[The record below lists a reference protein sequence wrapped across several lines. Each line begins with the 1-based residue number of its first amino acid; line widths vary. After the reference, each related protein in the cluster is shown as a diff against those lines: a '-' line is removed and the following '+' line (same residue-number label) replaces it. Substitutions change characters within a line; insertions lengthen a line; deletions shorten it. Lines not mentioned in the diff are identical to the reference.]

1 MRECRMGAEH
11 ENSKKSIIQRKNAYR
26 KRQFFNEE
34 GYWIIMQLREDYSQ
48 ASEWRMTYTMRWTD
62 LTSLRG

>member
-1 MRECRMGAEH
+1 MRECRVGAEH

-48 ASEWRMTYTMRWTD
+48 ASE
-62 LTSLRG
+62 